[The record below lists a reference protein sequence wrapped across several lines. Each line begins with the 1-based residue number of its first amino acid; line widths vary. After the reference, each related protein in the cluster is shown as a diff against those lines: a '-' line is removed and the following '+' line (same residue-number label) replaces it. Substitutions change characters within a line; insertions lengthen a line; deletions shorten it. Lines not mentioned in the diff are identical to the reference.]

1 KTMVNS
7 KFESPYRDFHHY
19 SGDICA
25 YNKATHN
32 SQRLNTFNTPGK
44 LQWKKAPGPA
54 FGRQARPAS
63 AGIRRPRGPRGAR
76 RQEWT
81 EDMSTLVRRMH
92 ELMDVLRCRLEEEAD
107 SPISPMPVTPPSKR
121 GGPSPKASLCDSLEK
136 LEAVFEEGRNP
147 SKLLQQHLT
156 EAIGREGQAEMNFAP
171 RSRARE
177 PTVEPVADA
186 REPLAER
193 RMIEPTAEPVTV
205 ATEPLARSRAREPTV
220 EPVADAREP
229 LAERRM
235 IEPTAE
241 PVTVATEP
249 LASRQAEPFTEPIVR
264 PFKPEPVSVAWD
276 ASHLPATAARSS
288 PKQERSARYYFEN
301 LTVLARIVRQ
311 LSQKL
316 QARVSLFGEPLDGP
330 YPNVERLRSVPT
342 LYSAAWEDI
351 YPGVERFHEASD
363 VFGPRS
369 RPDGYLDRFELA
381 DALRRLDI
389 FVTPQD
395 VDSLVSC
402 PATVDLLQLTLQK
415 FSESRR
421 YRSYFAPPKMPPRS
435 PSLSGL
441 LKARA
446 SGDRRWTGEGV

>member
-1 KTMVNS
+1 MVNS

-92 ELMDVLRCRLEEEAD
+92 ELMDVPRCRLEEEAD

-193 RMIEPTAEPVTV
+193 R
-205 ATEPLARSRAREPTV
+205 L
-220 EPVADAREP
+220 
-229 LAERRM
+229 

-276 ASHLPATAARSS
+276 AAHLPATAARSS

-301 LTVLARIVRQ
+301 LTVLARIARQ

-330 YPNVERLRSVPT
+330 YPNVERLRSFPT
-342 LYSAAWEDI
+342 LFSAAWEDI

-369 RPDGYLDRFELA
+369 RPDGFLDRFELA

-446 SGDRRWTGEGV
+446 SGDRRWTGEGVPSGDPGNRFPWAARI